1 MLFICIL
8 VLQFLAGFGIVDRF
22 SVITRLAQKISLS
35 ILIGF
40 FLSTLAVYVLEILHL
55 PISAFSVM
63 TGNALLAAAINYNP
77 AKLIKSLKLLVI
89 QENVSIKIYEIIFLT
104 AIAYLLFFSF
114 WRTYS
119 IPVTPYDSIVGI
131 DLVARRALKEGHI
144 VSSLFFREDFRP
156 YLSTQ
161 PYYAPFTMLMQI
173 IYRSVGLPF
182 GQVWLGLLTVCFFV
196 FAYSKMCE
204 KVHPIIAG
212 FCILLLLC
220 APELYAYTFLLQTDF
235 SNAVFFAIGMIFT
248 VNFLRS
254 GNLQHFTLAAIFM
267 SAACW
272 TRTETIIIV
281 AAITLVLAV
290 LLYSEM
296 KFRVIKLASIYLAA
310 SAASTFLWNVIF
322 FKFYFPVTPQVRE
335 QIIWKGLYS
344 YEKTSMIFNGMN
356 FFLFSMDY
364 WGCTLYLFILLWLI
378 NFFISRNGKAWAN
391 LGWPLLIYICFFIM
405 LHHFSLMNIEYTF
418 RRGVMKFLLVMCLL
432 TSEFPILNKHFTFSK
447 QS

>member
-1 MLFICIL
+1 MLLIL
-8 VLQFLAGFGIVDRF
+8 ILSFQFLTGFGVIDRF
-22 SVITRLAQKISLS
+22 PVISRLSQKISLS
-35 ILIGF
+35 VLMGF
-40 FLSTLAVYVLEILHL
+40 FLSTLVVYLLEILHL
-55 PISAFSVM
+55 PISTFSVL
-63 TGNALLAAAINYNP
+63 TANALLAAAVNYNP

-89 QENVSIKIYEIIFLT
+89 KENASIQIYEIIFLT
-104 AIAYLLFFSF
+104 ALAYLMFFSF

-131 DLVARRALKEGHI
+131 DLVAKQALKEGRI
-144 VSSLFFREDFRP
+144 VSSIFYRPDFRP
-156 YLSTQ
+156 FLSTQ
-161 PYYAPFTMLMQI
+161 PYYAPFTMLMQV

-182 GQVWLGLLTVCFFV
+182 GQVWLGFLTVSFFV

-204 KVHPIIAG
+204 KVHPVISG

-248 VNFLRS
+248 VNFLQSR
-254 GNLQHFTLAAIFM
+254 NLQYFMLAALFM

-272 TRTETIIIV
+272 TRTETIIIASAV
-281 AAITLVLAV
+281 ALAVAV

-296 KFRVIKLASIYLAA
+296 KFRAIRLASIYLTICAA
-310 SAASTFLWNVIF
+310 CTFLWNIVF
-322 FKFYFPVTPQVRE
+322 FKFYFPVTPQVKE
-335 QIIWKGLYS
+335 QVIWKGLYS
-344 YEKTSMIFNGMN
+344 YEKTGTIFHGMN

-364 WGCTLYLFILLWLI
+364 WGFTLYLFLLLWLV
-378 NFFISRNGKAWAN
+378 NFVVSRKGKAWAN
-391 LGWPLLIYICFFIM
+391 LGWPLLIYVCFFIM

-418 RRGVMKFLLVMCLL
+418 RRGVMKFLLMMCLL
-432 TSEFPILNKHFTFSK
+432 TAEFPILQKRFTLSK

>member
-1 MLFICIL
+1 MLLICIL
-8 VLQFLAGFGIVDRF
+8 LLQFLTGFGIIDRF
-22 SVITRLAQKISLS
+22 PVISRFAQKISLS
-35 ILIGF
+35 VLIGF
-40 FLSTLAVYVLEILHL
+40 FLSTLAVYLLEILHL
-55 PISAFSVM
+55 PISTFSVI
-63 TGNALLAAAINYNP
+63 TANVLLTAAINHNP
-77 AKLIKSLKLLVI
+77 ARLAKSLKSLVI
-89 QENVSIKIYEIIFLT
+89 QDNVSIKIYEIIFLT

-131 DLVARRALKEGHI
+131 DLVARQALKEGHI
-144 VSSLFFREDFRP
+144 ISSMFFREDFRP
-156 YLSTQ
+156 FLSTQ

-182 GQVWLGLLTVCFFV
+182 GQLWLGFLTVSFFV

-204 KVHPIIAG
+204 KVHPIISG

-248 VNFLRS
+248 VNFLGSR
-254 GNLQHFTLAAIFM
+254 NTEYFTLAALFM
-267 SAACW
+267 AAACW

-281 AAITLVLAV
+281 SAIALVLAV

-296 KFRVIKLASIYLAA
+296 KFKAIRFASIYLAA
-310 SAASTFLWNVIF
+310 SAASTFLWNIIF
-322 FKFYFPVTPQVRE
+322 FKFYFPVTPQVKE
-335 QIIWKGLYS
+335 QVIWKGLYS
-344 YEKTSMIFNGMN
+344 YEKTSTVFHGMN

-364 WGCTLYLFILLWLI
+364 WGFTLYLFILLWLI
-378 NFFISRNGKAWAN
+378 NLLFSRKGKAWAN
-391 LGWPLLIYICFFIM
+391 LGWPLLIYVCFFIM

-432 TSEFPILNKHFTFSK
+432 TSEFPILQKRLTFSK